1 MPTFMDPERED
12 PLSSLLCRKRCV
24 STGSGASFP
33 PLQRGYWSHPLPLG
47 HNGDGLF
54 QETRLLLAGAQDTI
68 PRPGTHAVAP
78 SGGSCQKPSGPAN
91 EKTLPGLLFVER
103 VKSELRFFGPKKIN
117 ILPPVCMQWN
127 PLPTPLQE
135 KLSQAP
141 VGRLCVFFGEM
152 PIYFFCLFFNG
163 IVCFL

>member
-1 MPTFMDPERED
+1 MPTFTDPERED

-78 SGGSCQKPSGPAN
+78 SGASCQKPSGPAN
-91 EKTLPGLLFVER
+91 EQTLPGLLFVER
-103 VKSELRFFGPKKIN
+103 VKSELRFFWSEEDKHSAPSVYVVKS
-117 ILPPVCMQWN
+117 
-127 PLPTPLQE
+127 TPHTT
-135 KLSQAP
+135 A
-141 VGRLCVFFGEM
+141 GEVV
-152 PIYFFCLFFNG
+152 PSTCWPSVCLFWRNAYL
-163 IVCFL
+163 FLLPVF